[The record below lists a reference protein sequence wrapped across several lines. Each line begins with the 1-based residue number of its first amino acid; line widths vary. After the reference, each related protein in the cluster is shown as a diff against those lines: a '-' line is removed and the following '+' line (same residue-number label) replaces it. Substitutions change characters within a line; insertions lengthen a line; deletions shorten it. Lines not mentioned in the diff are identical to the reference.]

1 MDHAPALLFGIH
13 NRFGLQQEV
22 HLPYLIQSHSN
33 NCSGNL
39 SSIRT
44 PLNTCETAPKQ
55 EKKKS
60 HVMNKKADANL
71 WCPGKQ
77 HGGRLAWSECEQPR
91 DESCWQQ
98 SMNRTNT
105 AHQRTSQFADIDEAH
120 LHPAPYKTT
129 GSVCVPGTRWGFAGF
144 MAISPPQHKLQ
155 VRSFKLIVKV
165 TWGLILERNSPT
177 LQVRPAS
184 MNNPRLKIKEWNGKN

>member
-1 MDHAPALLFGIH
+1 MRLLFSLVFTTASVC
-13 NRFGLQQEV
+13 NRKSIYPIWFSLTLTTAVVTSAVLG
-22 HLPYLIQSHSN
+22 HLWTRVRLLRN
-33 NCSGNL
+33 
-39 SSIRT
+39 
-44 PLNTCETAPKQ
+44 
-55 EKKKS
+55 KKKNKS

-91 DESCWQQ
+91 DESCWQR

-105 AHQRTSQFADIDEAH
+105 AHQRTSQFADTDEAH

-165 TWGLILERNSPT
+165 AWGLILERNSPT

-184 MNNPRLKIKEWNGKN
+184 MNNSRLKIKEWNGKN